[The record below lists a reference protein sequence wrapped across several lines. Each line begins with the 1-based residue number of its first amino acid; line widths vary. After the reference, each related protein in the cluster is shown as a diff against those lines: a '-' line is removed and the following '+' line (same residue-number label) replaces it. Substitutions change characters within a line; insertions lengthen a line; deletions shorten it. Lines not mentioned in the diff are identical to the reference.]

1 MPALIA
7 DKLGFSY
14 TDVTPLFDDARFHL
28 SPGWTGLVGENGAG
42 KSTLLSLLSGVLRP
56 TSGRVRREPTDAR
69 VVTCAQEVTMPPEGL
84 AAFARSRDGADR
96 ALLGRLGLEPAMA
109 ERWPTLSSGERKR
122 WQIACAL
129 AGASG
134 AGASGA
140 GASGAG
146 ASGGGTPDILLLDE
160 PGNHLDAAAR
170 AWLLDALGAFNG
182 VGVLVAHDRAL
193 LDALCDATLRVHEGT
208 VTLWPG
214 GYSAA
219 RAAWEADAA
228 ERRKVYSGLQAEVRG
243 AKKRL
248 SDARRTSASAE
259 GQRSAGARMRNRND
273 SDARGLPAQFRADKG
288 AARAGRSVQL
298 ARADHERAREAAEAG
313 AWIAERGS
321 PVFLG
326 YEPAPLPWLFTLDAP
341 GVAASS
347 DAAETPRA
355 ASPSAPPPIA
365 APADLAV
372 GRRARIRIAGP
383 NGAGKTTL
391 LRALV
396 AGARIPASRFLWM
409 PQELPDGQGRAWL
422 AELRALPPADRGNVL
437 QLVAALGVDPARLLA
452 SDSPSPGEARKLG
465 IALGLGGKVWAA
477 VLDEPTNHLD
487 LPSIERLQT
496 ALAAWPGALVLV
508 SHDDTF
514 AAACTDTEWRVDAG
528 VVRT

>member
-84 AAFARSRDGADR
+84 AAFARSRDGANR

-129 AGASG
+129 
-134 AGASGA
+134 
-140 GASGAG
+140 AG

-248 SDARRTSASAE
+248 GDARRTSASAE
-259 GQRSAGARMRNRND
+259 AQRGAGARMRNRHD

-313 AWIAERGS
+313 AWVAERGS

-326 YEPAPLPWLFTLDAP
+326 YEPAPLPWLFSLDKPVVGASTD
-341 GVAASS
+341 ASS
-347 DAAETPRA
+347 N
-355 ASPSAPPPIA
+355 APPPIA

-422 AELRALPPADRGNVL
+422 AELRALPPADRGSVL

-514 AAACTDTEWRVDAG
+514 AAACTDTEWRVGAG